1 MKVRNAFRCKADFIH
16 LLVGVIVKVAKF
28 YGYGIWSIVIFII
41 YLLYQA
47 VEKEVEVESYKD
59 YIEFILG
66 YLLAEVIL

>member
-1 MKVRNAFRCKADFIH
+1 MKVRNAFRRKADFIH
-16 LLVGVIVKVAKF
+16 LLAGVIVKVAKF

-66 YLLAEVIL
+66 YLLAEVVL